1 MLSICHRLFSV
12 DNKMKL
18 EPAYLEAEISHKLQL
33 LEEELWNILR
43 NCRLCARSCGVNRLD
58 GDTGFCGSSDKLKV
72 HGAAPHFGEEEPL
85 VGQYGSGTIFFSN
98 CNILCCFCQNWQ
110 IAHRGDGTYCT
121 FDELARMM
129 LALQHQRCHNIN
141 LVTPTHFLPQIIKA
155 LRIAISKG
163 LRIPLVY
170 NTGGYDNP
178 EVIRKL
184 DGIVDIY
191 LPDLKYMD
199 GDNAARYSSNASDY
213 PAIAC
218 AVIKEM
224 HRQVGALI
232 LDSNGVAQRGLM
244 IRHLVMPGNIAGTD
258 DFVRWVAR
266 ELSPMPYVNVM
277 AQYHPAHKA
286 LEFPEIARCIGND
299 EWHRALAWA
308 REVGIY

>member
-1 MLSICHRLFSV
+1 MRGF
-12 DNKMKL
+12 
-18 EPAYLEAEISHKLQL
+18 EPAYLEAERAHRLQT
-33 LEEELWNILR
+33 LEEDLWDILK

-58 GDTGFCGSSDKLKV
+58 GDTGFCASSDRLKV

-85 VGQYGSGTIFFSN
+85 VGRHGSGTIFFSN

-110 IAHRGDGTYCT
+110 IAHRGDGICRTC
-121 FDELARMM
+121 DELAGMM
-129 LALQHQRCHNIN
+129 LVLQHQGCHNIN

-178 EVIRKL
+178 DVIRKL
-184 DGIVDIY
+184 EGVVDIY
-191 LPDLKYMD
+191 LPDFKYMD
-199 GDNAARYSSNASDY
+199 RDNAARYSSNAADY
-213 PAIAC
+213 PAIAS

-232 LDSNGVAQRGLM
+232 LDAKGVAQRGLM
-244 IRHLVMPGNIAGTD
+244 IRHLVMPGNAAGTD
-258 DFVRWVAR
+258 RFVRWVAR
-266 ELSPMPYVNVM
+266 ELSPAPYVNIM

-286 LEFPEIARCIGND
+286 FEFPKIARRIDND
-299 EWHRALAWA
+299 EWRQALAWA
-308 REVGIY
+308 REAGIY